1 VTDTADDVRKPR
13 SRFAESLRPLAIRPY
28 RLMWLGSTT
37 SALGDAVVQIALV
50 FAVLHIGGN
59 ATDIGVIEA
68 LQTVARVTFLLAGGV
83 WADRLRRQFVMLGAD
98 VLRGVVEA
106 ALAVLLLTG
115 HAHVW
120 EIAAG
125 AVLYGIGASFFGPAS
140 TGLTPETVPA
150 DLLQQANSL
159 LNLPQSFF
167 SVGGPAIGGVLI
179 AVFGPG
185 WLFAFD
191 AATFAVSVVSL
202 ALLRVP
208 DRTLPASGS
217 FVADLAEGWHE
228 LAIRPWYWINLLAH
242 ACWNFAIPALLVLG
256 PVISARSLGGATAY
270 GLISASFG
278 VGAVVA
284 GIFVLRVKP
293 RRPLVVGNLLLTLGA
308 LPMLALAFTRSVPLI
323 CVANAINGFGLIALN
338 ALWSSTMQVLIP
350 DKVRSRVDSY
360 DWLVSLVIMPVGY
373 AVAGPLA
380 SSIGFTAT
388 LVGAAIVIAVPCAL
402 VVLVPGVRFVHRN
415 AAGEIVGPALAS
427 ADDEVVTGGP

>member
-1 VTDTADDVRKPR
+1 MTDTADDVRKPR

-37 SALGDAVVQIALV
+37 SSLGDAVVQIALV

-106 ALAVLLLTG
+106 ALAALLLTG

-167 SVGGPAIGGVLI
+167 SVGGPAVGGVLI

-191 AATFAVSVVSL
+191 AATFAVSVLSL

-208 DRTLPASGS
+208 DRPLPKSGS
-217 FVADLAEGWHE
+217 FTADLAEGWHE

-323 CVANAINGFGLIALN
+323 CVANAISGFGLIALN

-373 AVAGPLA
+373 AVAGPLG
-380 SSIGFTAT
+380 SSVGFTTT

-415 AAGEIVGPALAS
+415 AAGEIVGPAIAS
-427 ADDEVVTGGP
+427 SDDQVVTGGP

>member
-1 VTDTADDVRKPR
+1 
-13 SRFAESLRPLAIRPY
+13 
-28 RLMWLGSTT
+28 
-37 SALGDAVVQIALV
+37 
-50 FAVLHIGGN
+50 
-59 ATDIGVIEA
+59 
-68 LQTVARVTFLLAGGV
+68 
-83 WADRLRRQFVMLGAD
+83 
-98 VLRGVVEA
+98 
-106 ALAVLLLTG
+106 VLLLTG

-120 EIAAG
+120 EIAVG

-150 DLLQQANSL
+150 DQLQQANSL

-179 AVFGPG
+179 AVFGTG

-191 AATFAVSVVSL
+191 AATFAVSVLSL

-208 DRTLPASGS
+208 ARTLPPPGS
-217 FVADLAEGWHE
+217 FVADLAAGWHE
-228 LAIRPWYWINLLAH
+228 LAIRPWYWINLIAH

-256 PVISARSLGGATAY
+256 PVIAARSLGGASAY
-270 GLISASFG
+270 GLISGSFG

-308 LPMLALAFTRSVPLI
+308 LPLLALAFTRSVPLI
-323 CVANAINGFGLIALN
+323 CVANAVNGFGLVSLN
-338 ALWSSTMQVLIP
+338 GLWSPTMQVLIP
-350 DKVRSRVDSY
+350 EQVRSRVDSY

-380 SSIGFTAT
+380 ASIGFTAT
-388 LVGAAIVIAVPCAL
+388 LVAAAIVLAVPCAL
-402 VVLVPGVRFVHRN
+402 VVLVPGVRGVHRN
-415 AAGEIVGPALAS
+415 AAGEIVGPATREDQPAS
-427 ADDEVVTGGP
+427 SPPPDEPAAAAG